1 MVWYEGCHFVEMATV
16 IVMIGFHNVA
26 AGTVAGIVDY
36 EVVGIVVSEAVGIVG
51 SEAAIGPHTA
61 ICNA

>member
-1 MVWYEGCHFVEMATV
+1 MIV
-16 IVMIGFHNVA
+16 IIGFHNVA

-36 EVVGIVVSEAVGIVG
+36 KVVGSDVGIVG
-51 SEAAIGPHTA
+51 SEVAIGPHTA

>member
-1 MVWYEGCHFVEMATV
+1 MIV
-16 IVMIGFHNVA
+16 IIGFHNVA

-36 EVVGIVVSEAVGIVG
+36 EVVGIVGSEAVGIVG
-51 SEAAIGPHTA
+51 SEAVGIVGLEVAIGPHTA